1 MEVLEVFDPSG
12 LTEVTELHAPRLE
25 TLEDKKIGLLSDD
38 MWQAHRTFPLIQ
50 KLLQER
56 LPSATVVPY
65 TELPVGNSKID
76 LEETAELIADRGFD
90 AVIVGNAA

>member
-25 TLEDKKIGLLSDD
+25 TLEGKRIGLLSDD

-50 KLLQER
+50 
-56 LPSATVVPY
+56 
-65 TELPVGNSKID
+65 
-76 LEETAELIADRGFD
+76 
-90 AVIVGNAA
+90 

>member
-25 TLEDKKIGLLSDD
+25 TLEGKKIGLLSDD
-38 MWQAHRTFPLIQ
+38 MWQAHRTFPLIE
-50 KLLQER
+50 KLLR
-56 LPSATVVPY
+56 DRVPGATVIPY
-65 TELPVGNSKID
+65 TELPLGNSKID
-76 LEETAELIADRGFD
+76 RDETAELIADRGFD

>member
-25 TLEDKKIGLLSDD
+25 TLEGKKIGLLSDD

-50 KLLQER
+50 KLLGER
-56 LPSATVVPY
+56 VPGATVIPY
-65 TELPVGNSKID
+65 TELPLGNSKID
-76 LEETAELIADRGFD
+76 LDETADLIAEEGFD